1 LNPVWLLDLDDT
13 LHDAI
18 SRIIPRINQRMTA
31 FVAQELQV
39 DSARAD
45 ALRREYWLRYG
56 ATLLGLIQ
64 QHQVEPGRFLQ
75 ATHRMAELGPLVER
89 DVRLIQA
96 LRRLPGR
103 KIVLTNAPRH
113 YAAEVLT
120 RLGIH
125 RSIDHLIPI
134 ESMRIAGSLRPKPS
148 RRMLRAV
155 LAQHRLEPARCVL
168 VEDSVS
174 NLVAARALGLRT
186 VLIHGFHRR
195 AGLRPRWLAGPGRKV
210 GAQAR
215 SSHDLTRLALRR

>member
-18 SRIIPRINQRMTA
+18 SRIIPRINQRMTE
-31 FVAQELQV
+31 FVAQELQI
-39 DSARAD
+39 DRAGAD
-45 ALRREYWLRYG
+45 VLRREYWLRYG

-64 QHQVEPGRFLQ
+64 RHQVEPGRFLQ
-75 ATHRMAELGPLVER
+75 ATHPMAELGPLVER

-103 KIVLTNAPRH
+103 KIVLTNAPHH
-113 YAAEVLT
+113 YAVEVLT

-125 RSIDHLIPI
+125 RLIDPLIPI
-134 ESMRIAGSLRPKPS
+134 ESMRIAGHLRPKPS
-148 RRMLRAV
+148 RSMLRAV
-155 LAQHRLEPARCVL
+155 LARHRLEPARCIL
-168 VEDSVS
+168 VEDSLT

-215 SSHDLTRLALRR
+215 SSHNLARLALRR

>member
-1 LNPVWLLDLDDT
+1 
-13 LHDAI
+13 
-18 SRIIPRINQRMTA
+18 MTE

-39 DSARAD
+39 DSAQAD
-45 ALRREYWLRYG
+45 ALRRQYWLRYG
-56 ATLLGLIQ
+56 ATLLGLIRC
-64 QHQVEPGRFLQ
+64 HQVEPGRFLQ
-75 ATHRMAELGPLVER
+75 ATHLMDELGPLVER

-103 KIVLTNAPRH
+103 KIVLTNAPHH

-134 ESMRIAGSLRPKPS
+134 ESMRIAGNLRPKPS
-148 RRMLRAV
+148 RLMLRAV
-155 LAQHRLEPARCVL
+155 LARHRLEPARCVL
-168 VEDSVS
+168 VEDSLT

-210 GAQAR
+210 GAQVR
-215 SSHDLTRLALRR
+215 SSHHLTRLALRR